1 MVITTPPIP
10 RHVAILYS
18 WMECNNLFQV
28 INEPTHITPIGATLL
43 DLVITNYPV
52 IYDFAIDRFNAIIH
66 TRLRLY
72 ACALNYY
79 LFKIGCRERP
89 ACFCGFQTETVKHFF
104 LECPLYSAPRITLLS
119 SAARILFADRWSSM
133 SKSQIIS
140 VFLFGSPL
148 LSLEQNNDFLEI
160 PKYARST
167 CWHSFFLLSFPACH
181 YSM

>member
-1 MVITTPPIP
+1 MDIHCLQSIGPFKKALFSFFNVPI
-10 RHVAILYS
+10 Y
-18 WMECNNLFQV
+18 N
-28 INEPTHITPIGATLL
+28 
-43 DLVITNYPV
+43 V

-66 TRLRLY
+66 TRLRLD

-89 ACFCGFQTETVKHFF
+89 ACFCGFLTETVKHFF

-119 SAARILFADRWSSM
+119 SAACIFADRWSSM

-148 LSLEQNNDFLEI
+148 LLLEQNNDLFFMFSLLFLN
-160 PKYARST
+160 
-167 CWHSFFLLSFPACH
+167 
-181 YSM
+181 